1 MLILLFLI
9 LFFLLFPLFLAKK
22 KQKTDMVVVPPPK
35 AFLLSAPQQM
45 ASGVVEPQQGEATTQ
60 TPEDPTMIYDD
71 MNGSTVEMRVGEKR
85 KLLLP
90 GNATTGY
97 RWRIVSLDGKSV
109 SSPHKWKYRLSSPFL
124 MGSGGYFQKEFIAVE
139 PGTTEVYLIYDPVAE
154 PQLGYYFYLRF
165 DVY

>member
-1 MLILLFLI
+1 MLIVLFLI
-9 LFFLLFPLFLAKK
+9 VLFFLIVPLFLAKK
-22 KQKTDMVVVPPPK
+22 QKKTNMVAPK
-35 AFLLSAPQQM
+35 AFLLSAPPM
-45 ASGVVEPQQGEATTQ
+45 LSRVMSTLAPQEATTQ
-60 TPEDPTMIYDD
+60 PPGDMIYDD
-71 MNGSTVEMRVGEKR
+71 MNGSTIEMRVGETR

-97 RWRIVSLDGKSV
+97 RWRIVRLDGTSV
-109 SSPHKWKYRLSSPFL
+109 SSPRKWKYRLSSPFL

>member
-1 MLILLFLI
+1 MPWLIV
-9 LFFLLFPLFLAKK
+9 FFLFVFLFLAKK
-22 KQKTDMVVVPPPK
+22 QKMMIPPK
-35 AFLLSAPQQM
+35 AFLLSPTEISSILPPIVPSVSAETEPPQ
-45 ASGVVEPQQGEATTQ
+45 
-60 TPEDPTMIYDD
+60 DPTMIYDD
-71 MNGSTVEMRVGEKR
+71 MNGATISMKIGEKK

-97 RWRIVSLDGKSV
+97 HWRIVKMEGTSV
-109 SSPHKWKYRLSSPFL
+109 SSPSKWKYRLSFPYL
-124 MGSGGYFQKEFIAVE
+124 MGSGGYFQKEFIAVQ

>member
-1 MLILLFLI
+1 MLMPWLI
-9 LFFLLFPLFLAKK
+9 VFFLVASLYLT
-22 KQKTDMVVVPPPK
+22 KTRMIAVPPK
-35 AFLLSAPQQM
+35 AFLLSAPEM
-45 ASGVVEPQQGEATTQ
+45 PSTMRTLTQ
-60 TPEDPTMIYDD
+60 ESTPPPDDPTMIYDD
-71 MNGSTVEMRVGEKR
+71 MNGATIQMKVGEKK

-97 RWRIVSLDGKSV
+97 HWRIVRMEGNSV
-109 SSPHKWKYRLSSPFL
+109 SSPTKWKYRLAYPFL

-139 PGTTEVYLIYDPVAE
+139 TGTTEVYLIYDPVAE

>member
-1 MLILLFLI
+1 MLIILFLI
-9 LFFLLFPLFLAKK
+9 VSLLLVPLFLAKK
-22 KQKTDMVVVPPPK
+22 RIPPK
-35 AFLLSAPQQM
+35 AFLLSAPEM
-45 ASGVVEPQQGEATTQ
+45 PLVASMMKTLAPQTTPP
-60 TPEDPTMIYDD
+60 PEDPTMIYDD
-71 MNGSTVEMRVGEKR
+71 MNGATIQMKVGEKK

-97 RWRIVSLDGKSV
+97 RWRIVRLDGTSV
-109 SSPHKWKYRLSSPFL
+109 SSLSKWKYRLSYPFL